1 MILPNDFTS
10 YTRALFGEELYRDF
24 LSALDTDP
32 PVSIRINPYKPVEMH
47 DDVQEHCECVPWC
60 NYGFY
65 LASRPNFTFDPLF
78 HAGCYY
84 VQEASSMFLA
94 HVMQQYVSGDVQML
108 DLCAAPGGKS
118 TCARSMLS
126 ADSVLICNEPI
137 RKRASVLAEN
147 VEKFDAPNMYVT
159 NLYPQEIT
167 ALFKGKQSI
176 VNGQRSKAD
185 CQLLKPYFDVI
196 LADVPCSGEG
206 MFRKDETAVR
216 EWSPS
221 APERCA
227 TLQRQIVSDIW
238 PCLRPGGLLIYST
251 CTFNTHEN
259 EENVRWICSAL
270 GARLLP
276 IDVHEDWHICGS
288 LLDGFHEPVYR
299 FIPGRTR
306 GEGLFMA
313 VLRKDAGAETIT
325 SFKDISLPIMEWKNK
340 SLPKDL
346 EHDSLPSCEVD
357 YYQALHYLRREAIA
371 LPKETPRGEVVITY
385 QGQRLGLAKNVGNR
399 ANNLYPK
406 EWAIRTTYLPSTPFS
421 LF

>member
-1 MILPNDFTS
+1 M
-10 YTRALFGEELYRDF
+10 
-24 LSALDTDP
+24 
-32 PVSIRINPYKPVEMH
+32 
-47 DDVQEHCECVPWC
+47 
-60 NYGFY
+60 
-65 LASRPNFTFDPLF
+65 
-78 HAGCYY
+78 
-84 VQEASSMFLA
+84 
-94 HVMQQYVSGDVQML
+94 
-108 DLCAAPGGKS
+108 
-118 TCARSMLS
+118 
-126 ADSVLICNEPI
+126 
-137 RKRASVLAEN
+137 
-147 VEKFDAPNMYVT
+147 
-159 NLYPQEIT
+159 
-167 ALFKGKQSI
+167 
-176 VNGQRSKAD
+176 
-185 CQLLKPYFDVI
+185 
-196 LADVPCSGEG
+196 
-206 MFRKDETAVR
+206 
-216 EWSPS
+216 
-221 APERCA
+221 
-227 TLQRQIVSDIW
+227 
-238 PCLRPGGLLIYST
+238 
-251 CTFNTHEN
+251 
-259 EENVRWICSAL
+259 RWICSAL

-371 LPKETPRGEVVITY
+371 LPKETPRGEVVIIY